1 MNRSSVKR
9 ISVFLV
15 LILILSVFWGC
26 SNSAVGPESEPT
38 ATPSEAVATPDSSGG
53 STTEATTIDPSLEE
67 YKLGVVLPL
76 SGANQLEGS
85 MGKAAVQMAADEIN
99 AAGGIN
105 GHKVTVIVED
115 DQAKTAESV
124 SAAEKMV
131 TKDGVCILIGAI
143 YSSITKALMPVA
155 EQYQIPLITNIS
167 TTAELTE
174 DATLPGHDRLFRVIP
189 HDGLVNDAIVSF
201 MMDDLGVKNVAL
213 LGVNNDWGRL
223 SGAAIKETLEARG
236 GKMVTEEYF
245 NTGETNY
252 LSQLTNIKE
261 KNPDIVFLIA
271 QAQDGSMI
279 VNQLRE
285 IGWDKNV
292 IGLGAFAAD
301 TFVSLAS
308 ENANGVY
315 SISQYV
321 GSVDSQLNAQFVA
334 AWTAAN
340 PDLPKPD
347 KYAWGPYVSVQAA
360 CAALKIAGSADG
372 AALAEALKQVSLEG
386 ATGQIAFDQN
396 HQAHPDVYITVIE
409 DGAVKILKT
418 LKTQ

>member
-1 MNRSSVKR
+1 MNKSHVKR

-15 LILILSVFWGC
+15 LILILTAVLGC
-26 SNSAVGPESEPT
+26 SNSAVGNGSEAT
-38 ATPSEAVATPDSSGG
+38 ATPATAVTTPGSSGEN
-53 STTEATTIDPSLEE
+53 TPATNAIDPSLEE
-67 YKLGVVLPL
+67 YKLGIVLPL

-99 AAGGIN
+99 ATGGIN

-155 EQYQIPLITNIS
+155 EQYKIPLITNIS

-174 DATLPGHDRLFRVIP
+174 DTTLPGHDWLFRVIP

-223 SGAAIKETLEARG
+223 SGAAVKEALEARG

-285 IGWDKNV
+285 IGWDKDV

-301 TFVSLAS
+301 TFVGLAK

-315 SISQYV
+315 SVSQYV
-321 GSVDSQLNAQFVA
+321 GSVDSELNAQFVA

-360 CAALKIAGSADG
+360 CEALKIAGSSDG
-372 AALAEALKQVSLEG
+372 TALAEALKQVSLEG
-386 ATGQIAFDQN
+386 ATGQISFDEN
-396 HQAHPDVYITVIE
+396 HQAHPDVYITVIK
-409 DGAVKILKT
+409 DGTVNILKT